1 MIPRDSP
8 TVAARRSARKF
19 SGSGRCLPCLHTGR
33 KILGYHNQKELT
45 MQVTNIVNGVDRDR
59 LFGTIEHI
67 TAEPALARFQF
78 RARNQWIDGGHN
90 RTSIKEF
97 YGAGQEDTSRTE
109 PFVVDAGEPPVLLG
123 GNEAPNAPEYLLH
136 ALAACLTGTIVYH
149 AAARGI
155 ALEGLECAIEGD
167 VDLHGF
173 LGLDKDV
180 RPGYEGI
187 RVAFKASGD
196 FDDEQLAELAS
207 LTSYSPVRDIVS
219 NPVPVAIDVARA

>member
-1 MIPRDSP
+1 
-8 TVAARRSARKF
+8 
-19 SGSGRCLPCLHTGR
+19 
-33 KILGYHNQKELT
+33 
-45 MQVTNIVNGVDRDR
+45 MQVTNIVNGVDLDR

-67 TAEPALARFQF
+67 SAEPRLARFQF

-90 RTSIKEF
+90 GSTIKGF

-109 PFVVDAGEPPVLLG
+109 AFVLDAGEPTVLLG
-123 GNEAPNAPEYLLH
+123 DNEAPNAPEYLLH

-155 ALEGLECAIEGD
+155 ALDGLQCTIEGD
-167 VDLHGF
+167 IDVQGF
-173 LGLDKDV
+173 LGLDENV
-180 RPGYEGI
+180 RPGYQGI

-196 FDDEQLAELAS
+196 FDDEQLAELAR
-207 LTSYSPVRDIVS
+207 LTSSSPVRDIVS